1 MCASQF
7 SSQIFLGCLSF
18 PDLEGSAFSTFGVSW
33 VPEVISHMYRGA
45 FYAGHFFKTK
55 NWKSLAPGVDLEGS
69 KFSRSEFSRFGWTE
83 FLGLR
88 SEV

>member
-1 MCASQF
+1 MLLLLSFYFLCASQF
-7 SSQIFLGCLSF
+7 SSQISF
-18 PDLEGSAFSTFGVSW
+18 GSLF
-33 VPEVISHMYRGA
+33 E
-45 FYAGHFFKTK
+45 TK
-55 NWKSLAPGVDLEGS
+55 NWKPLAPGVDLGGS